1 MQEEAAMHHPN
12 RWLVVILIIA
22 GLLLSACAR
31 TQAPASNPPPNTLEE
46 IPGVKDIKRV
56 KVTPKAAERT
66 GIQTAPLQEEPVV
79 RKRKIGA
86 EIVAGSTV
94 GLADP
99 GRVGVRLFLSES
111 ELNKVDRSQ
120 PAQVLA
126 LASGRKP
133 IATAQPVQGPS
144 QEPRAAGD
152 GGTVSTSSP
161 TSALYYA
168 VDGAGQRLVPGE
180 RVLVEVALAGNGQ
193 RKVVPYSAIVYDT
206 KGGAWVYTSP
216 EPLVY
221 VRHPVTVSF
230 FDVEETKLT
239 TNDIYATTS
248 IEDFLIAYGGR
259 GRAVLLEGP
268 PLGTQIVTV
277 GAMELFGA
285 ETGIG
290 K

>member
-31 TQAPASNPPPNTLEE
+31 TQVPPPNPAPNKIED
-46 IPGVKDIKRV
+46 IPGVKDLKRV
-56 KVTPKAAERT
+56 VVTPKAAERT
-66 GIQTAPLQEEPVV
+66 GIQTAPVEEQPVV
-79 RKRKIGA
+79 RKRQIGA
-86 EIVAGSTV
+86 EVVGGSMV
-94 GLADP
+94 GLTNP
-99 GRVGVRLFLSES
+99 GQVGVRLFLSEA

-120 PAQVLA
+120 PALVLP
-126 LASGRKP
+126 LTGGSKP
-133 IATAQPVQGPS
+133 VATAQPVPA
-144 QEPRAAGD
+144 PRAVGQD
-152 GGTVSTSSP
+152 GTVSTSPP
-161 TSALYYA
+161 TQALYYA
-168 VDGAGQRLVPGE
+168 VDGAEQRLTPGE
-180 RVLVEVALAGNGQ
+180 RVLVEVALAGNGL

-206 KGGAWVYTSP
+206 KGGAWVYTNP

-221 VRHPVTVSF
+221 VRHAVTVSF
-230 FDVEETKLT
+230 FEVEKTKLT
-239 TNDIYATTS
+239 SNDIYATTS
-248 IEDFLIAYGGR
+248 IEDFLVAYGGR

-268 PLGTQIVTV
+268 PVGTQVVAV